1 VGWGAPT
8 TDDEEAVMRHHPV
21 AAAVA
26 TIIAGRDPQRLATA
40 LTASARLRAL
50 LPGGPIEVHGRDD
63 VAACLHDLLAGFD
76 TVQLA
81 GSAGEEVA
89 DRLVIHYRLRVT
101 RGISRWVCTQTAV
114 CGVVDG
120 RLAVIDLVCSGFRGR
135 ELVT

>member
-1 VGWGAPT
+1 
-8 TDDEEAVMRHHPV
+8 MRHHPV

-40 LTASARLRAL
+40 LTATARLRAL
-50 LPGGPIEVHGRDD
+50 LPGGPIEVHGRDH

-89 DRLVIHYRLRVT
+89 DRLVVHYRLRVT
-101 RGISRWVCTQTAV
+101 RGSSRWVCTQTAV

-135 ELVT
+135 ELVA